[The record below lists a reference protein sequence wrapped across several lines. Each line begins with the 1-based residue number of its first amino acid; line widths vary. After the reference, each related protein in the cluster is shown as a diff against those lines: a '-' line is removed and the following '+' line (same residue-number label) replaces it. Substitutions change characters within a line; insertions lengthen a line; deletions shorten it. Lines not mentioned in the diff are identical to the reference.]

1 MLYTYIYCYYIC
13 MPNRTIYLPEELDEV
28 SRRVGLNLSRL
39 TQQAIRDFMAEH
51 QETALKARID
61 AISARSRELGIDW
74 PRNYLD
80 EQRSEAGER

>member
-1 MLYTYIYCYYIC
+1 MR
-13 MPNRTIYLPEELDEV
+13 MPNRTIYLPEELDEI

-39 TQQAIRDFMAEH
+39 TQQAIRDFVAEH
-51 QETALKARID
+51 QETALRARID
-61 AISARSRELGIDW
+61 AISDRSRELGIDW

>member
-1 MLYTYIYCYYIC
+1 
-13 MPNRTIYLPEELDEV
+13 MPNRTIYLPEELDEI

-39 TQQAIRDFMAEH
+39 TQQAIRDFVAEH

-61 AISARSRELGIDW
+61 AISARSSELGIDW
-74 PRNYLD
+74 PKKYLG